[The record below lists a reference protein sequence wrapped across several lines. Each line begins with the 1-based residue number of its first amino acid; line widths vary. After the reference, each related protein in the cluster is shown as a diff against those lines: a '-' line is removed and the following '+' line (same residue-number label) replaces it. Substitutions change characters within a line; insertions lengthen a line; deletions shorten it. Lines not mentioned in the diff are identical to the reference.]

1 MEELMA
7 EMTTQGRV
15 RLARL
20 ILIPSI
26 IALAVTLVRLIGEL
40 RHWSPRWFDNDAG
53 GVTPSGVSWVIGI
66 TWLAVPFGVYFAM
79 QLIAVGQRP
88 ASAARAIAYAVVG
101 VLILAL
107 GLLVILPR
115 LDLGTRSRLLL
126 IWAFSVVPAVM
137 QIKAWPALWRV
148 LLAYGLASRIPV
160 AVIMFVALRG
170 RWGTHYDYGG
180 QIPPELFGFAYIWFA
195 LVPQLVFW
203 VGFTILLGML
213 AGALTAALYRYRET
227 SANDSALNA
236 TS

>member
-1 MEELMA
+1 MGKLMA
-7 EMTTQGRV
+7 EMNPPGRV
-15 RLARL
+15 RVARL

-26 IALAVTLVRLIGEL
+26 IALAVTLLRLIGEL
-40 RHWSPRWFDNDAG
+40 QHWSPRWFDNEAG

-79 QLIAVGQRP
+79 QLIAAGQRP
-88 ASAARAIAYAVVG
+88 ASATGAVVYAAAG
-101 VLILAL
+101 ILILEIGVKVVA
-107 GLLVILPR
+107 PR
-115 LDLGTRSRLLL
+115 LDLGTRSTLML
-126 IWAFSVVPAVM
+126 IWAFSVVPAAL

-148 LLAYGLASRIPV
+148 LLAYGLASRVPV
-160 AVIMFVALRG
+160 AVIMFVALLN

-180 QIPPELFGFAYIWFA
+180 QIPPDQFWFGYIWFG

-213 AGALTAALYRYRET
+213 AGALTAAVYRYRQT
-227 SANDSALNA
+227 SADNPALNA